1 MRSLRCAACAASFAN
16 TSQHNTCISDHIPLL
31 LCVRHLWPLPHLVN
45 VLLLLL
51 LQKHYDFGMRAL
63 KAVLV
68 MAGSLKR
75 RSPNVPEEIVL
86 IQAMRNANLPKLLSE
101 VRRAAPRAPT
111 MAGAGAANSTVH
123 VS

>member
-1 MRSLRCAACAASFAN
+1 
-16 TSQHNTCISDHIPLL
+16 
-31 LCVRHLWPLPHLVN
+31 LWPVPQLVI
-45 VLLLLL
+45 VLLLRPP

-86 IQAMRNANLPKLLSE
+86 IQAMRDANLPKLLSE
-101 VRRAAPRAPT
+101 VRLAAAPASYHQALVAVVQLPHCP
-111 MAGAGAANSTVH
+111 SLCL
-123 VS
+123 

>member
-1 MRSLRCAACAASFAN
+1 MVTPPPRHIEVFV
-16 TSQHNTCISDHIPLL
+16 SDQVPLL
-31 LCVRHLWPLPHLVN
+31 RWLLPQLAN
-45 VLLLLL
+45 LLLPL

-86 IQAMRNANLPKLLSE
+86 IQATRDANLPKLLSE
-101 VRRAAPRAPT
+101 V
-111 MAGAGAANSTVH
+111 SL
-123 VS
+123 

>member
-1 MRSLRCAACAASFAN
+1 
-16 TSQHNTCISDHIPLL
+16 
-31 LCVRHLWPLPHLVN
+31 VRHLWPLPHLVN